1 MTEEEEEKRIRKPT
15 TGGIPKEVL
24 LERERRAWDL
34 RQQGLTHERI
44 AAELNLDR
52 STITKMLGRLSVRA
66 SKNMMEMVIEEKIGQ
81 IARLNHIVDEAM
93 QAWERSKETA
103 KTVRRQQADAAAQEE
118 GDVEGSAR
126 KKKVTTTTLVQ
137 DQDGDPRYL
146 DVAIKAMNEIR
157 KILGLDAPA
166 KNLNVD
172 LSTLTDE
179 QLDRLVKGEDVL
191 SVLMRA

>member
-1 MTEEEEEKRIRKPT
+1 M
-15 TGGIPKEVL
+15 L